1 MKVKEALR
9 KKEKKKKAK
18 KKIKNNGQIKKV
30 MQKKINMIE
39 NMTKLKTNFMI

>member
-9 KKEKKKKAK
+9 KKKKKKKAK

-39 NMTKLKTNFMI
+39 NMTKLKTNLMI